1 MKKLKIFII
10 ILLCLMLIPLIINF
24 YVVFKVKNKIVNMND
39 INKNYDFALVLGC
52 GVKSDGTPS
61 LMLRDRLNK
70 VIEIYNKG
78 LIENIIISGHHSD
91 GYSEVD
97 VMEDYLLNHGIS
109 ENVII
114 RDNEGFSTSESMENY
129 HKNYKDRSVIIITQ
143 EYHLYRSLYLAQK
156 LNLNAV
162 GVSAKLVNY
171 GGQIFRN
178 LREILARNKDFLK
191 YLFK

>member
-10 ILLCLMLIPLIINF
+10 ILLCLMLIPIIINF
-24 YVVFKVKNKIVNMND
+24 YVVFKVKNQIIDINE

-52 GVKSDGTPS
+52 GVKSDGSPS
-61 LMLRDRLNK
+61 LMLRDRLDK

-78 LIENIIISGHHSD
+78 LINTIIISGHHSKS
-91 GYSEVD
+91 YSEVD
-97 VMEDYLLNHGIS
+97 VMEEYLLEHNI
-109 ENVII
+109 NKDVII
-114 RDNEGFSTSESMENY
+114 RDNKGFSTSESIENY
-129 HKNYKDRSVIIITQ
+129 QKQYKNKSVIIITQ

-156 LNLNAV
+156 LKLNAV
-162 GVSAKLVNY
+162 GMPAKMVNY

-191 YLFK
+191 YLSK

>member
-10 ILLCLMLIPLIINF
+10 IFLCLMLIPFIINF
-24 YVVFKVKNKIVNMND
+24 YVVFKVQDKIVDIKD
-39 INKNYDFALVLGC
+39 INKYYDFGLVLGC
-52 GVKSDGTPS
+52 GVKKDGTPS
-61 LMLRDRLNK
+61 LMLRDRLDK
-70 VIEIYNKG
+70 VIEIYEKG
-78 LIENIIISGHHSD
+78 LIEKIIISGHHSD

-97 VMEDYLLNHGIS
+97 VMEDYLINHNIS
-109 ENVII
+109 KDVII
-114 RDNEGFSTSESMENY
+114 RDNKGFSTSESIENFANKY
-129 HKNYKDRSVIIITQ
+129 QDKTAIIITQ

-156 LNLNAV
+156 FNLNAI
-162 GVSAKLVNY
+162 GTPAKLVNY

>member
-10 ILLCLMLIPLIINF
+10 IFLCLMLIPFIINF
-24 YVVFKVKNKIVNMND
+24 YVVFKVQDKIIGIKD
-39 INKNYDFALVLGC
+39 INKSYDIGLVLGC
-52 GVKSDGTPS
+52 GVKKDGSPS
-61 LMLRDRLNK
+61 LMLQDRLDK
-70 VIEIYNKG
+70 TIEIYDKG
-78 LIENIIISGHHSD
+78 LIKNIIISGHHSD

-97 VMEDYLLNHGIS
+97 VMEDYLINHGINK
-109 ENVII
+109 NVII
-114 RDNEGFSTSESMENY
+114 RDNRGFSTSESIENFANKY
-129 HKNYKDRSVIIITQ
+129 QDKTAIIITQ

-156 LNLNAV
+156 FNLNAV
-162 GVSAKLVNY
+162 GTPAKMVNY

>member
-10 ILLCLMLIPLIINF
+10 IFLCLMLIPFIINF
-24 YVVFKVKNKIVNMND
+24 YVVFKVQDKIVDIKD
-39 INKNYDFALVLGC
+39 INKYYDFGLVLGC
-52 GVKSDGTPS
+52 GVKKDGTPS
-61 LMLRDRLNK
+61 LMLRDRLDK
-70 VIEIYNKG
+70 VIEIYEKG
-78 LIENIIISGHHSD
+78 LIEKIIISGHHSD

-97 VMEDYLLNHGIS
+97 VMEDYLINHNIS
-109 ENVII
+109 KDVII
-114 RDNEGFSTSESMENY
+114 RDNKGFSTSESIENFANKY
-129 HKNYKDRSVIIITQ
+129 QDKTAIIITQ

-156 LNLNAV
+156 FNLNAV
-162 GVSAKLVNY
+162 GTPAKMVNY

>member
-10 ILLCLMLIPLIINF
+10 ILLCLMLIPFIINF
-24 YVVFKVKNKIVNMND
+24 YVVFKVKNKIVNMD
-39 INKNYDFALVLGC
+39 EISKNYDYALVLGC

-61 LMLRDRLNK
+61 LMLRDRLDK

-78 LIENIIISGHHSD
+78 LINNIIISGHHSD
-91 GYSEVD
+91 NYSEVD
-97 VMEDYLLNHGIS
+97 VMEKYLLDHNIS
-109 ENVII
+109 KNIII

-129 HKNYKDRSVIIITQ
+129 QKKYQDKSVIIITQ

-156 LNLNAV
+156 FNLNAV
-162 GVSAKLVNY
+162 GISAKLVNY

-191 YLFK
+191 

>member
-10 ILLCLMLIPLIINF
+10 ILLCLMLIPFIINF
-24 YVVFKVKNKIVNMND
+24 YVIFKVKNKIVNID
-39 INKNYDFALVLGC
+39 EINKNYDYGLVLGC

-61 LMLRDRLNK
+61 LMLRDRLDK

-78 LIENIIISGHHSD
+78 LINNIIISGHHSD
-91 GYSEVD
+91 NYSEVD
-97 VMEDYLLNHGIS
+97 VMEKYLIDHNIS
-109 ENVII
+109 KNVII

-129 HKNYKDRSVIIITQ
+129 QKKYQDKSVIIITQ

-156 LNLNAV
+156 FNLNAV
-162 GVSAKLVNY
+162 GIPAKLVNY

>member
-10 ILLCLMLIPLIINF
+10 ILLCLMLIPFIINF
-24 YVVFKVKNKIVNMND
+24 YVVFKVKDKIVNLND
-39 INKNYDFALVLGC
+39 INQNYDYGLVLGC
-52 GVKSDGTPS
+52 GIKSDGTPS
-61 LMLRDRLNK
+61 LMLRDRLDK
-70 VIEIYNKG
+70 VIEIYDKG
-78 LIENIIISGHHSD
+78 LINNIIISGHHSD
-91 GYSEVD
+91 NYSEVD
-97 VMEDYLLNHGIS
+97 VMEEYLLDHNI
-109 ENVII
+109 NKDVII

-129 HKNYKDRSVIIITQ
+129 QNKYQNKSVIIITQ

-156 LNLNAV
+156 FNLNAV